1 MNKYKNI
8 LLSGAYFLLSL
19 IIYLLIITTLAY
31 FNVISYKTI
40 SIISFIY
47 IISIFMINGFLIGM
61 KSDKKGYLSGLITG
75 IFNIILILILALV
88 FRGFPNT
95 KSLIYFLILLLSSTF
110 GGMLGINYK
119 K

>member
-75 IFNIILILILALV
+75 TFNIILILILALV
-88 FRGFPNT
+88 FRSFPNI